1 MTIRACRAIRLAICV
16 AASLVFAYLQ
26 PTTAHARD
34 VNWVERSNEY
44 ANLVLDGIASFN
56 PEGAGGIGVDGLDKD
71 IIDLQPNLY
80 QRSLTSSQKLL
91 VTLKS
96 GLETEKDRKV
106 RQDLGILIKAVE
118 DGITSSRLQREN
130 MLPYYNLNQTI
141 FSGVRAL
148 IDPQVPRDRYPAAIV
163 RMQKYAGLEN
173 GRKPLVELAKDR
185 TRERFDVDGLVG
197 PYRGE
202 VLQDLERGETLIDG
216 IGELLQ
222 GTDLTGWESTYETL
236 VGQMRDYNDWVRS
249 EILPRAREDFRL
261 PAVIYADALKNWG
274 VDASPQELIEQATR
288 GYMDIRNEMD
298 ALAPLVA
305 EEKGYDT
312 ADFREVISLLK
323 RDGAIDG
330 DKLLDHYFNVLRE
343 LETIIVREKII
354 SLPDRDAGIRIAT
367 AAETAVSPAPHLDVP
382 RLIGNTGEYPY
393 FVIPQL
399 VQNEDGSWQ
408 QTDDTYVAGSW
419 TLTAHEARPGHEMQF
434 SSVIEGGVSI
444 ARAIFAFNS
453 ANVEGWGLYAEA
465 IVRPYLPLESQLISL
480 QYRLMRAARMFLDP
494 MLNLGLITPDD
505 AKRLIIDDVAI
516 GETWAQ
522 NEVERYT
529 YRIPGQATAYY
540 YGYNKMQSLRTL
552 TELVLHEDFDQQAF
566 HDFVLAQGLLPPDI
580 LKDAVMNEF
589 VPSQRGQDHSQ

>member
-1 MTIRACRAIRLAICV
+1 MTDHNRRPTRRASAIFV
-16 AASLVFAYLQ
+16 AACLLTVGLPAVASDA
-26 PTTAHARD
+26 TD
-34 VNWVERSNEY
+34 WVERSNEY
-44 ANLVLDGIASFN
+44 AALVLENIARFN
-56 PEGAGGIGVDGLDKD
+56 PEGAGGFGVDGLDEE
-71 IIDLQPNLY
+71 IIDLAPGVY
-80 QRSLTSSQKLL
+80 ERSLASSNEVLAVLRSK
-91 VTLKS
+91 
-96 GLETEKDRKV
+96 LETEQHLKV
-106 RQDLGILIKAVE
+106 RQDLGILIQSVE
-118 DGITSSRLQREN
+118 DGITTAELSRKH

-148 IDPQVPRDRYPAAIV
+148 IDPQVARERYPAAIV
-163 RMQKYAGLEN
+163 RMQKYAGLD
-173 GRKPLVELAKDR
+173 GDGKPLVELAKER
-185 TRERFDVDGLVG
+185 SVERFDVAGLVG
-197 PYRGE
+197 PYRAQVE
-202 VLQDLERGETLIDG
+202 QDLERGETLIEG

-222 GTDLTGWESTYETL
+222 GTDLADWEPTYRTL
-236 VGQMRDYNDWVRS
+236 ATQMRDYNDWVRA
-249 EILPRAREDFRL
+249 EILPRTRDDFRL
-261 PAVIYADALKNWG
+261 PPAMYANALKNWG
-274 VDASPQELIEQATR
+274 VDASPEDLIEQATK
-288 GYMDIRNEMD
+288 GYMDIRNEME

-305 EEKGYDT
+305 REKGYDT
-312 ADFREVISLLK
+312 DDYREVIALLK

-343 LETIIVREKII
+343 LEAIIVREKII
-354 SLPDRDAGIRIAT
+354 TLPDRDAGIRIAT
-367 AAETAVSPAPHLDVP
+367 AAETAVAPAPHLDLP

-399 VQNEDGSWQ
+399 KQNEDGSWQ

-434 SSVIEGGVSI
+434 SSIIEGGVSV

-465 IVRPYLPLESQLISL
+465 VMRPYLPLEGQLISL

-494 MLNLGLITPDD
+494 MLNLGLITPED

-516 GETWAQ
+516 GEAWAQ

-540 YGYNKMQSLRTL
+540 YGYNKMQSLRTQ
-552 TELVLHEDFDQQAF
+552 TELVLRDKFDQQAF

-589 VPSQRGQDHSQ
+589 VPSQR